1 MPKIATEISTDNETP
16 NFGSIHYKVVKNGAA
31 SKRLGREVFSASVLK
46 KELYGTNELA
56 ERLARENSLLAKSA
70 IKALIS
76 DLANLV
82 GKLVA
87 EGRTVNIGGVV
98 RFMPVIH
105 GNFDSADE
113 LFNPQKHQIDVKACV
128 GSNLRKAARQ
138 APATRI
144 R

>member
-1 MPKIATEISTDNETP
+1 MLEISTNNENP
-16 NFGSIHYKVVKNGAA
+16 EFGSIQYKVVRNGAA

-46 KELYGTNELA
+46 KEVYGTNELA
-56 ERLARENSLLAKSA
+56 ERLAKENNMLKKST

-82 GKLVA
+82 SQLVS
-87 EGRTVNIGGVV
+87 EGRSVNIGGTV
-98 RFMPVIH
+98 RFMPVIR

-113 LFNPQKHQIDVKACV
+113 LFNPQKHRIDVKACA
-128 GSNLRKAARQ
+128 GIEMRKAARRS
-138 APATRI
+138 PTTRI